1 MNTALPFPFPLEAEE
16 IVRRRAAILTGLLAR
31 DAGFCRIPVR
41 SILPSTLE
49 WMLRAYDER
58 FFAGA
63 LIRAFPDLR
72 VTLSSRLLSAAG
84 KFVYSHMPGCIPAQT
99 EIRMSSDFL
108 FRLNEGPFDLNGL
121 RVATPQEAFLV
132 VFEHEL
138 CHAAQLALDG
148 HTGHD
153 SRFLSLAHGLF
164 GHTQTRHAL
173 PTRRTEAAQA
183 GYRIGAEVCFPFEGR
198 TLRGVLTYVGKTA
211 TVMVR
216 APRGAYRDS
225 AGRRYEKYRVPVELL
240 KKTQ

>member
-1 MNTALPFPFPLEAEE
+1 MNTPFSFPFPLAPEE
-16 IVRRRAAILTGLLAR
+16 ILRRRATILTGLLAL
-31 DAGFCRIPVR
+31 DAGFCAIPVR
-41 SILPSTLE
+41 SILPSTLAR
-49 WMLRAYDER
+49 MLHAYDEQ
-58 FFAGA
+58 FFCGA
-63 LIRAFPDLR
+63 LLCAFPDLR
-72 VTLSSRLLSAAG
+72 VTLSSRLTSAAG
-84 KFVYSHMPGCIPAQT
+84 KFVYIRVPGKGPGQT

-138 CHAAQLALDG
+138 CHAAQLTLDG

-153 SRFLSLAHGLF
+153 ARFLSLAHGLF

-173 PTRRTEAAQA
+173 PTRRTEAAKA
-183 GYRIGAEVCFPFEGR
+183 GYRVGSEVCFPFEGR

-225 AGRRYEKYRVPVELL
+225 AGRRYEKYRVPVSLL
-240 KKTQ
+240 QKPE